1 MKPLLRRRELNMVF
15 RAAKRADRC
24 DREGA
29 ASVAGRGGWVG
40 RPRTGVDPFGG
51 WHRVTIWRCPKILDK
66 SNPLGYTPSVIL
78 RFRHKGLERLFT
90 TGNARGVSAQHVR
103 KIQLILAQLNLSR
116 APSMMDAPGLRLH
129 SLVGDRRGQWAVW
142 VSGNWRIVF
151 EFEDGNATN
160 VDLVDYH

>member
-51 WHRVTIWRCPKILDK
+51 CVAPQFGAVPKSLTKVTRRVT
-66 SNPLGYTPSVIL
+66 
-78 RFRHKGLERLFT
+78 H
-90 TGNARGVSAQHVR
+90 
-103 KIQLILAQLNLSR
+103 
-116 APSMMDAPGLRLH
+116 
-129 SLVGDRRGQWAVW
+129 RR
-142 VSGNWRIVF
+142 
-151 EFEDGNATN
+151 
-160 VDLVDYH
+160 